1 MKKLSKSNIKIEF
14 DHNAL
19 SQAISDAISNSSFD
33 ISCPNCNS
41 IISFDGSLI
50 GSNITCPYCNV
61 NIKLDDQQLKQDL
74 NKLKI

>member
-1 MKKLSKSNIKIEF
+1 MSKANIKFEF
-14 DHNAL
+14 NPNAL
-19 SQAISDAISNSSFD
+19 KQAVSDAISNSNFD
-33 ISCPNCNS
+33 ASCPNCNS

-74 NKLKI
+74 NKLKV